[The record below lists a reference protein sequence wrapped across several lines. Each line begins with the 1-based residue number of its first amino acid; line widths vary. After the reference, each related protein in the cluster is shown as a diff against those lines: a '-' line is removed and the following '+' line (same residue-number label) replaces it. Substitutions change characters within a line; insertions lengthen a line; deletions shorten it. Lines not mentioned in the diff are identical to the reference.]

1 MPRKSY
7 NIRDFFS
14 RQLALISSFGENFS
28 EFRDGICQ
36 LVLDTCKST
45 FAANG
50 FNYEEYAVE
59 LDWLAYVNSH
69 AGTAVGAKGNR
80 RGSSSSSDDTL
91 SRRSSRTSME
101 SSPEHPPQPRKMT
114 FMEQVSKRKVCERLV
129 TFLRLID
136 YLLRLSLHNVACNSL
151 AAIHKA
157 LVARAAKSRCGH

>member
-1 MPRKSY
+1 MVKRQKFANASTKLLETSCILGLADPKMREAFLQVQALVGKLSDMGVTEILPRKSY

-59 LDWLAYVNSH
+59 LNWLAYVNSH
-69 AGTAVGAKGNR
+69 AGTALGARGNR
-80 RGSSSSSDDTL
+80 SVN
-91 SRRSSRTSME
+91 TSN
-101 SSPEHPPQPRKMT
+101 
-114 FMEQVSKRKVCERLV
+114 FFVL
-129 TFLRLID
+129 F
-136 YLLRLSLHNVACNSL
+136 
-151 AAIHKA
+151 
-157 LVARAAKSRCGH
+157 